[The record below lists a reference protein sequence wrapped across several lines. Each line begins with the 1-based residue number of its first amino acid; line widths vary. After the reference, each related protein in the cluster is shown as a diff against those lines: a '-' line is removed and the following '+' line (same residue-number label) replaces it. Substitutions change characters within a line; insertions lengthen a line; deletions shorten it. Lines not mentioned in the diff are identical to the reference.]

1 MRYPVAISF
10 TVLFAAACAD
20 KADSKG
26 RAPAAG
32 VQVPASAPA
41 AASAATAASVAPGGT
56 LTGTLREQIPVGPYV
71 YVRLETANGDEWAAV
86 NEGRLTMGEPVT
98 VYNVMKM
105 EQFNSPTLG
114 RTFARIYFGML
125 TPPSGNAGAGP
136 AGAPGASPRTPGAGA
151 VTTVGT
157 PDAIDARVGRIAR
170 ATGTNAHT
178 ISELWAQKSALVG
191 KTITVRGVVVKFNGG
206 VMGKNWIHLQDGSG
220 KVADGTIDLTA
231 TSQSTVAVG
240 DTVTVTGTVR
250 TNKDFGA
257 GYTYALVVEEAKVVR

>member
-1 MRYPVAISF
+1 MRYPVAVTL
-10 TVLFAAACAD
+10 TVLFTAACAD
-20 KADSKG
+20 KADSKE

-32 VQVPASAPA
+32 AQTRASAPA
-41 AASAATAASVAPGGT
+41 AASAATVVSVAPGGT

-86 NEGRLTMGEPVT
+86 NEGRLVMGEPLT

-125 TPPSGNAGAGP
+125 APPSGDASAGP
-136 AGAPGASPRTPGAGA
+136 AGATGASPRTPGAGA
-151 VTTVGT
+151 VTTAGA
-157 PDAIDARVGRIAR
+157 PDAIDAHVGRIAR
-170 ATGTNAHT
+170 ATGTNAFT
-178 ISELWAQKSALVG
+178 ISELWMQKSSLVG
-191 KTITVRGVVVKFNGG
+191 KTITVRGVVVKYNSG

-220 KVADGTIDLTA
+220 KASDGTIDLTA

-257 GYTYALVVEEAKVVR
+257 GYTYALVVEEANVVR

>member
-1 MRYPVAISF
+1 MRYPIAMTL
-10 TVLFAAACAD
+10 TVLFTAACAD
-20 KADSKG
+20 KADPKG
-26 RAPAAG
+26 SAPAAG
-32 VQVPASAPA
+32 AQGPASAPA
-41 AASAATAASVAPGGT
+41 PAAVAAAPSVAPGGT

-86 NEGRLTMGEPVT
+86 NEGRLTMGAPVT

-125 TPPSGNAGAGP
+125 TPPSGDAGA
-136 AGAPGASPRTPGAGA
+136 APSQAATPRTPGAGA
-151 VTTVGT
+151 VTTAGT
-157 PDAIDARVGRIAR
+157 PEAIDAHVGHIAR
-170 ATGTNAHT
+170 ATGANAHT

-191 KTITVRGVVVKFNGG
+191 KTVTVRGVVVKFNGG

-220 KVADGTIDLTA
+220 KAADGTIDLTA